1 MCSSDLTLER
11 PHDGP
16 VAASV
21 RALASSASA
30 EPQIA
35 RSGAESTVCS
45 DAPVPTCYDSRVIT
59 AGAQPVTGV
68 AVAGQELFWLEGS
81 QVMSLNANGTHL
93 ALDAHTTGRRL
104 SGLVLDRSYRSTGFV
119 FVGEVVVDKE
129 GAETFSVVRY
139 RNAEGALG
147 ERATM
152 VTGLPVTSVAPVFT
166 LDTQG
171 RIYVATPG
179 APDSRDYYSGR
190 LLRFS
195 NNGSTPRDNP
205 AMSPVIS
212 DGLTR
217 PSGVLVAQGDEAVVT
232 GRREDGVAT
241 ALRLRISPVGD
252 DAPTGVTVTGDGGVG
267 TFVASANGLT
277 WIDQMHWAQEDVTA
291 VTSSGTDLYVA
302 TVSKA
307 DGSGILRRLRPIHP

>member
-1 MCSSDLTLER
+1 MLF
-11 PHDGP
+11 
-16 VAASV
+16 
-21 RALASSASA
+21 
-30 EPQIA
+30 
-35 RSGAESTVCS
+35 RS
-45 DAPVPTCYDSRVIT
+45 
-59 AGAQPVTGV
+59 
-68 AVAGQELFWLEGS
+68 
-81 QVMSLNANGTHL
+81 
-93 ALDAHTTGRRL
+93 
-104 SGLVLDRSYRSTGFV
+104 
-119 FVGEVVVDKE
+119 
-129 GAETFSVVRY
+129 
-139 RNAEGALG
+139 
-147 ERATM
+147 
-152 VTGLPVTSVAPVFT
+152 
-166 LDTQG
+166 
-171 RIYVATPG
+171 
-179 APDSRDYYSGR
+179 
-190 LLRFS
+190 
-195 NNGSTPRDNP
+195 GSTPRDNP